1 MQEAEAKLVRDSF
14 SSVMPYLAYPQE
26 LRSLIERMLG
36 ESAGIKVFIEGV
48 RQAVSAEADTT
59 RKTDGQIFL
68 NELRRRIPK

>member
-36 ESAGIKVFIEGV
+36 ESAGIEVFIEGL
-48 RQAVSAEADTT
+48 RQAISAEADTT

>member
-1 MQEAEAKLVRDSF
+1 MQEAETKLVRDSF

-36 ESAGIKVFIEGV
+36 ENVDIKVFIEEV

-68 NELRRRIPK
+68 NELRRRLPK

>member
-1 MQEAEAKLVRDSF
+1 MQEAEAKLIRDSF

-36 ESAGIKVFIEGV
+36 ESAGIEVFIEGL
-48 RQAVSAEADTT
+48 RQAISAEADTT

-68 NELRRRIPK
+68 NELRRRLPK

>member
-26 LRSLIERMLG
+26 LRSLIERTLG
-36 ESAGIKVFIEGV
+36 ESAGIKVFIEGL
-48 RQAVSAEADTT
+48 RQAISAEADTT

-68 NELRRRIPK
+68 NELRRRFPK